1 MDTKEK
7 LKIAAEELTGE
18 LIAALAKA
26 GKELG
31 LGDDAEAIAVQTVL
45 GSAELINKSKIHP
58 IELAD
63 RVCSPGGTTIE
74 GLLSLKKDGF
84 ESVITKLVEEKMNS
98 REV

>member
-1 MDTKEK
+1 MDNKEK
-7 LKIAAEELTGE
+7 LRLATKELTE
-18 LIAALAKA
+18 EFVTALSKA

-31 LGDDAEAIAVQTVL
+31 LDGEADMIAAQTVF
-45 GSAELINKSKIHP
+45 GSAELIRQSDTHP

-84 ESVITKLVEEKMNS
+84 EGIVTSAAEKIMEEN
-98 REV
+98 

>member
-1 MDTKEK
+1 MDIKEK
-7 LKIAAEELTGE
+7 LRCAAEELTAE
-18 LIAALAKA
+18 FVNALSLA

-31 LGDDAEAIAVQTVL
+31 LGEEADMIAAQTVL
-45 GSAELINKSKIHP
+45 GSAELIKQSGVHP

-84 ESVITKLVEEKMNS
+84 EGVVTSSAEKIIES
-98 REV
+98 K

>member
-1 MDTKEK
+1 METKDK
-7 LKIAAEELTGE
+7 LKSITEELTIE
-18 LIAALAKA
+18 FISALAKA

-31 LGDDAEAIAVQTVL
+31 LGDEAEEIALQTVI
-45 GSAELINKSKIHP
+45 GSAELIKQSGIHP

-84 ESVITKLVEEKMNS
+84 ESLITKSAEEKME
-98 REV
+98 R

>member
-1 MDTKEK
+1 METKEK
-7 LKIAAEELTGE
+7 LKLAAEELTCE
-18 LIAALAKA
+18 LISALTKA

-31 LGDDAEAIAVQTVL
+31 LGDEAETIAAQTVL
-45 GSAELINKSKIHP
+45 GSAELIKQSGIHP

-84 ESVITKLVEEKMNS
+84 ESVITKLVEEKMN
-98 REV
+98 EV

>member
-1 MDTKEK
+1 MDVKDK
-7 LKIAAEELTGE
+7 LKKATEELTAE
-18 LIAALAKA
+18 FVDALSSA

-31 LGDDAEAIAVQTVL
+31 LGDEADMIAAGTVL
-45 GSAELINKSKIHP
+45 GSAELVKQSGIHP

-84 ESVITKLVEEKMNS
+84 EGVVTSSAEKIIENN
-98 REV
+98 

>member
-1 MDTKEK
+1 MDNKDKLKLATKE
-7 LKIAAEELTGE
+7 LTEEFVT
-18 LIAALAKA
+18 ALAKA

-31 LGDDAEAIAVQTVL
+31 LGDEAKLIAAQTVL
-45 GSAELINKSKIHP
+45 GSAELIKQSGVHP

-84 ESVITKLVEEKMNS
+84 EEIITTRAEKIM
-98 REV
+98 EQK

>member
-1 MDTKEK
+1 MDNKDKLRLATKE
-7 LKIAAEELTGE
+7 LTEEFVT
-18 LIAALAKA
+18 ALSKA

-31 LGDDAEAIAVQTVL
+31 LGDEADLVASQTVS
-45 GSAELINKSKIHP
+45 GSAELIKQSGIHP

-84 ESVITKLVEEKMNS
+84 EELITTRAEKIMEEN
-98 REV
+98 

>member
-1 MDTKEK
+1 MENREK
-7 LKIAAEELTGE
+7 LKIITEEMTAEF
-18 LIAALAKA
+18 ISALAKA

-31 LGDDAEAIAVQTVL
+31 LGDEAGEIALQTVI
-45 GSAELINKSKIHP
+45 GSAELIRQSGIHP

-84 ESVITKLVEEKMNS
+84 ESIITKIAEEKVNS
-98 REV
+98 NEI

>member
-7 LKIAAEELTGE
+7 LMSAAKELTAE
-18 LIAALAKA
+18 LISALAKA

-31 LGDDAEAIAVQTVL
+31 LGDEAEEIAMQTVL
-45 GSAELINKSKIHP
+45 GSAELIKQSGIHP

-84 ESVITKLVEEKMNS
+84 EGLITKSVEEKFNNK
-98 REV
+98 EV

>member
-1 MDTKEK
+1 METKDK
-7 LKIAAEELTGE
+7 LRLAAEELTGE
-18 LIAALAKA
+18 LISALAKA

-31 LGDDAEAIAVQTVL
+31 LGDEAEAIAVQTVL
-45 GSAELINKSKIHP
+45 GSAELIKKSGIHP

-84 ESVITKLVEEKMNS
+84 ESIITKSVEEKMNS
-98 REV
+98 NEV

>member
-1 MDTKEK
+1 METKDK
-7 LKIAAEELTGE
+7 LKLVAEELTSE
-18 LIAALAKA
+18 LVSALAKA

-31 LGDDAEAIAVQTVL
+31 LGDEAEKIAAQTVF
-45 GSAELINKSKIHP
+45 GSAELIKQSGIHP

-84 ESVITKLVEEKMNS
+84 ESVITKLVEDKLN
-98 REV
+98 EV